1 MNHSKP
7 ERTHASALSCYFNDV
22 SHYPPLSVEDEQALC
37 QRIVHGDEAARHALI
52 RGNLRLVIST
62 ARQYS
67 HPDLPL
73 EDLIEEGN
81 FGLMHATHKFKPEL
95 GFRFSTYAIWWIRQY
110 IERGIMNCAR
120 TVRLPVHIAKR
131 LNRYVRASRRLSQNM
146 CREANADDIAKHLN
160 APIHEVRE
168 LLPWLER
175 SASIDNTQ
183 SNTHWHEI
191 LPADRYC
198 EPEQQTCHEDL
209 CRHLH
214 KRMRQLT
221 AREQRVL
228 CLRHGL
234 FGHPKIT
241 LEEVAKDIGYT
252 RERARQIQLDAQQ
265 KMRAWLTEDGI
276 ESNFLAE
283 E

>member
-1 MNHSKP
+1 MKPSKN
-7 ERTHASALSCYFNDV
+7 ERTHASALSCYFNEV
-22 SHYPPLSVEDEQALC
+22 SHYPPLSVEDEQKLC
-37 QRIVHGDEAARHALI
+37 QRIVLGDEAARHSLI
-52 RGNLRLVIST
+52 RGNLRLVISA

-120 TVRLPVHIAKR
+120 TVRLPVHVAKR
-131 LNRYVRASRRLSQNM
+131 LNRYVRASRKLSQNM
-146 CREANADDIAKHLN
+146 CRETNAHDIAKHLD
-160 APIHEVRE
+160 APINEVRE

-175 SASIDNTQ
+175 PTSLDNSHSDTQ
-183 SNTHWHEI
+183 WHEI
-191 LPADRYC
+191 LPASHFS
-198 EPEQQTCHEDL
+198 EPEHQTSRDDL
-209 CRHLH
+209 CRHIYQ
-214 KRMRQLT
+214 RMQQLT
-221 AREQRVL
+221 VREQRVL

-234 FGHPKIT
+234 FGHPTIS
-241 LEEVAKDIGYT
+241 LEEVADDIGYT
-252 RERARQIQLDAQQ
+252 RERARQIQLEAQR
-265 KMRAWLTEDGI
+265 KMREWLTEDGI

>member
-1 MNHSKP
+1 MKHSKN
-7 ERTHASALSCYFNDV
+7 ERTHASALSCYFNEV

-37 QRIVHGDEAARHALI
+37 QKIIRGDEAARHTLI

-120 TVRLPVHIAKR
+120 TVRLPVHVAKR
-131 LNRYVRASRRLSQNM
+131 LNRYVRASRKLSQNM
-146 CREANADDIAKHLN
+146 CREINAQDIAKHLD
-160 APIHEVRE
+160 APIDEVRE

-175 SASIDNTQ
+175 PTSLDSGHSD
-183 SNTHWHEI
+183 THWHEI
-191 LPADRYC
+191 LPANNFC
-198 EPEQQTCHEDL
+198 EPELQTSRDDL
-209 CRHLH
+209 CRHIHQRLQ
-214 KRMRQLT
+214 QLT

-252 RERARQIQLDAQQ
+252 RERARQIQLEAQR
-265 KMRAWLTEDGI
+265 KMREWMIKDGI
-276 ESNFLAE
+276 ESNFLE
-283 E
+283 EE

>member
-1 MNHSKP
+1 MKHSNT
-7 ERTHASALSCYFNDV
+7 ERTHASALSCYFNEV
-22 SHYPPLSVEDEQALC
+22 SHYPPLSVEDEQTLC
-37 QRIVHGDEAARHALI
+37 QRIVQGDEAARHALI

-120 TVRLPVHIAKR
+120 TVRLPVHVAKR
-131 LNRYVRASRRLSQNM
+131 LNRYVRTSRKLSQNM
-146 CREANADDIAKHLN
+146 CREARAQDIAKHLK
-160 APIHEVRE
+160 APIDEVRE

-175 SASIDNTQ
+175 STSIDNDQ
-183 SNTHWHEI
+183 SDTHWHEI
-191 LPADRYC
+191 LPASNCY
-198 EPEQQTCHEDL
+198 EPEQQISHDDL
-209 CRHLH
+209 CRYLH
-214 KRMRQLT
+214 QRMQQLT

-234 FGHPKIT
+234 FGHTKIT
-241 LEEVAKDIGYT
+241 LEEVAEDIGYT
-252 RERARQIQLDAQQ
+252 RERARQIQLEAQR
-265 KMRAWLTEDGI
+265 KMREWLVKDGI
-276 ESNFLAE
+276 ESNFLE
-283 E
+283 EE

>member
-1 MNHSKP
+1 MKYSKN
-7 ERTHASALSCYFNDV
+7 ERAHASALSCYFNEV
-22 SHYPPLSVEDEQALC
+22 SRHPPLSVEVEQALC
-37 QRIVHGDEAARHALI
+37 QRIVLGDEAARHSLI

-120 TVRLPVHIAKR
+120 TVRLPVHVAKR
-131 LNRYVRASRRLSQNM
+131 LNRYVRANRKLSQNM
-146 CREANADDIAKHLN
+146 CRETNAEDIAKHLD
-160 APIHEVRE
+160 APIDEVRE

-175 SASIDNTQ
+175 PTSLDNSHSDTQ
-183 SNTHWHEI
+183 WHEI
-191 LPADRYC
+191 LPANHFS
-198 EPEQQTCHEDL
+198 EPEHQICHDDL
-209 CRHLH
+209 CRHIF
-214 KRMRQLT
+214 KRMQQLT

-234 FGHPKIT
+234 FGHSIIT
-241 LEEVAKDIGYT
+241 LEEVADDIGYT
-252 RERARQIQLDAQQ
+252 RERARQIQLEAQR
-265 KMRAWLTEDGI
+265 KMREWLTEDGI
-276 ESNFLAE
+276 ASNFLAE